1 MDEKSAHVNP
11 LLKSSV
17 TRTVLYLSPH
27 MAHGN
32 SHGRFTQL
40 LDAALAAGTLT
51 AIATGGALLG
61 LGWREGEAGRVF
73 RLAGRGLL
81 ERFGVA
87 SSAAPLASVAL
98 GYLHHLLI
106 ATTWGVLLALLVL
119 PLSGAR
125 RVTAALLAAAAYGLL
140 ALWVLPSTLRIG
152 YAVTGT
158 VPGVVAIG
166 AAIGVALLGG
176 VWVAV
181 GEGND

>member
-1 MDEKSAHVNP
+1 
-11 LLKSSV
+11 
-17 TRTVLYLSPH
+17 
-27 MAHGN
+27 MA
-32 SHGRFTQL
+32 HGRFTQL

-87 SSAAPLASVAL
+87 SSAAPLTSVAL
-98 GYLHHLLI
+98 GYLHHLVI
-106 ATTWGVLLALLVL
+106 ATAWGVLLALCVL
-119 PLSGAR
+119 PWRGVT
-125 RVTAALLAAAAYGLL
+125 RVTAAVLAAAGYALL
-140 ALWVLPSTLRIG
+140 ALWVLPSALRIG

-166 AAIGVALLGG
+166 GAVAVALLGS
-176 VWVAV
+176 VWVAI
-181 GEGND
+181 GEGHA